1 MTQTTMS
8 TTDTITINRIL
19 NTVAER
25 KATDIHFVV
34 GNYPFLRIK
43 GSLVPMEGEQLI
55 TPEVMR
61 GIMNFFVSEEKKK
74 ILDVTK
80 DLKYIFDWLGKVRFR
95 VHLFQQKGQYSLS
108 LKMIEGRV
116 ASLADL
122 ALPKIVADMLDS
134 NQGLIF
140 ITGPFNSGRSTTVA
154 AMIQHINQTRSE
166 HILYL
171 GEPVEHLFVNDK
183 SIIEQ
188 REVGV
193 DVPTFAQGLASAKDE
208 DVNIVVTAK
217 LPDKESLEQA
227 LELSESGRLVIGILD
242 YYSAVTAL
250 DGLVSEFTDAKVL
263 WARNVLADFLVG
275 VIVQR
280 LVRAVDGEMTL
291 AVEVLT
297 NSPSGK
303 ALIKEGRFAQL
314 ESIIQTSKA
323 EGMISLERSL
333 VELVN
338 RGKIKPEE
346 AINNAVDPKSM
357 KMLLR
362 R

>member
-1 MTQTTMS
+1 MS

-34 GNYPFLRIK
+34 GNYPFLRVK
-43 GSLVPMEGEQLI
+43 GLLVPLEGEQLI
-55 TPEVMR
+55 TPEVMS
-61 GIMNFFVSEEKKK
+61 GIMNFFVPEEKKPLLAEK
-74 ILDVTK
+74 K
-80 DLKYIFDWLGKVRFR
+80 DLKYIYDWLGKVRFR

-108 LKMIEGRV
+108 LKMIESRLP
-116 ASLADL
+116 ALAEL
-122 ALPKIVADMLDS
+122 ALPKIVAGMLLAK
-134 NQGLIF
+134 QGLIF
-140 ITGPFNSGRSTTVA
+140 VTGPFNSGRSTTVA
-154 AMIQHINQTRSE
+154 AMIQHVNLTRSE

-188 REVGV
+188 REIGV
-193 DVPTFAQGLASAKDE
+193 DTPTFAAGLISAKDE
-208 DVNIVVTAK
+208 DVNIVVTTK
-217 LPDKESLEQA
+217 LPDKESTEQA
-227 LELSESGRLVIGILD
+227 LELAESGRLVIAILD
-242 YYSAVTAL
+242 YYSAVTAV
-250 DGLVSEFTDAKVL
+250 DGLVSEFADAKVL

-280 LVRAVDGEMTL
+280 LVPTVDGEMTL
-291 AVEVLT
+291 ALEVLT

-333 VELVN
+333 IELVN
-338 RGKIKPEE
+338 RGKIKPED
-346 AINNAVDPKSM
+346 AVNNAVDSKSM
-357 KMLLR
+357 SLLLR